1 MRTRLTAHRMDPR
14 DRSGALAVLLC
25 VLVVLAVGGLA
36 SAGSAF
42 AYTREWRCKPAND
55 TWCYDP
61 AGLSDWQTG
70 EIKLEKG
77 YNAYLCVGVFKEG
90 WEGAALCTESQMAVG
105 GGIEWKFGTAFS
117 AHDPLHGAGL
127 QENSHG
133 AAEEIWN
140 WFYEP

>member
-1 MRTRLTAHRMDPR
+1 MPTRPTTREIAYRHHVRLL
-14 DRSGALAVLLC
+14 ALLLC
-25 VLVVLAVGGLA
+25 LLAALGVAGLA

-105 GGIEWKFGTAFS
+105 GGLEWKFGTAFS

-127 QENSHG
+127 QENSQG